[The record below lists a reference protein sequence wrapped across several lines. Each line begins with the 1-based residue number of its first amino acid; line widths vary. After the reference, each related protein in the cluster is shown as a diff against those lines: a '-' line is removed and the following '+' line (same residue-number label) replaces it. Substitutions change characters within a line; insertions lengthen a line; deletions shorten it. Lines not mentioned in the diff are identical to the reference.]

1 MSEKKHIDRL
11 FQEKF
16 KDFDVAPPENLWQN
30 IEAELQKDK
39 KKRRVIPIWWY
50 RVGGIAALFVIG
62 LMLSW
67 PIINGNHDT
76 VTDPAVNPV
85 VQEDADTQNSNSSN
99 QNGNGAIV
107 PDTESAVTQEDINQ
121 TGNAASPTE
130 NGTATSGVNAKS
142 GNQGSTVMGPVKQQ
156 DAVVMGAGSDK
167 SGKTTAKTKSGN
179 KNITSPVT
187 QDKLLTQQERIAQ
200 GKTNTKSKGDNAS
213 GNENRSGI
221 TTDADKLDV
230 LQQENNQGVAN
241 NNAPVN
247 SDKANIQ
254 TDNKTTDENN
264 IQFNDAEKESKLNQ
278 LINGNESEVADAET
292 TVDSAVVEEENELE
306 KILREKEEGEKDE
319 AIAEAVKNYKWNV
332 KPQVAPLFYNS
343 MSQGSPIDAQ
353 FASNSKNYDADM
365 SYGVGLDYA
374 INDKISIRSGINTVN
389 LSYSTND
396 ITYYASLDG
405 QTNNIVSAGSRSANI
420 VIETQNGNGDIAGL
434 TPTSG
439 TAPVLFASN
448 TFANQ
453 NFEGQMVQK
462 MGYIEVPLEMSYKL
476 LNKKFGIELIG
487 GFSTLFLNDNNIS
500 VVSNQGYS
508 TEVGEAGNLNDVNFS
523 TNLGVGFKYS
533 FWKSFEAN
541 FEPTFKYQVNT
552 FNGSSGN
559 FRPYFIGLYSGVSF
573 KF

>member
-1 MSEKKHIDRL
+1 MSEKKNIDRL

-16 KDFDVAPPENLWQN
+16 KDFDVAPSEKLWQN

-39 KKRRVIPIWWY
+39 KKRRIIPIWWY
-50 RVGGIAALFVIG
+50 RAGGVAAILVIG

-67 PIINGNHDT
+67 PVINGDKDNTIDT
-76 VTDPAVNPV
+76 TVNPV
-85 VQEDADTQNSNSSN
+85 VQDDTQ
-99 QNGNGAIV
+99 QNTNNAGQNDNNIV
-107 PDTESAVTQEDINQ
+107 SGVENAVTQEGNSQ
-121 TGNAASPTE
+121 TENAASQDERAVNKTAAKT
-130 NGTATSGVNAKS
+130 GTIPFNES
-142 GNQGSTVMGPVKQQ
+142 
-156 DAVVMGAGSDK
+156 DAVVIENDNSK
-167 SGKTTAKTKSGN
+167 IITKTKSG
-179 KNITSPVT
+179 KAVVITPIEP
-187 QDKLLTQQERIAQ
+187 KMLTEQERIARNKAKNNSKDAPSQ
-200 GKTNTKSKGDNAS
+200 QKTNA
-213 GNENRSGI
+213 I
-221 TTDADKLDV
+221 TTEDDKLGV
-230 LQQENNQGVAN
+230 LQQENNEGVAVNDNFANSGSTASEEGN
-241 NNAPVN
+241 N
-247 SDKANIQ
+247 
-254 TDNKTTDENN
+254 TENN
-264 IQFNDAEKESKLNQ
+264 SRQLNDTEKEGKLNQ
-278 LINGNESEVADAET
+278 MINGSQTEVAETEDITDST
-292 TVDSAVVEEENELE
+292 TVEKENELE
-306 KILREKEEGEKDE
+306 KLLKEKEEAEKDK
-319 AIAEAVKNYKWNV
+319 AIAEVAKNYKWNV

-353 FASNSKNYDADM
+353 FASNSKNYDADL

-374 INDKISIRSGINTVN
+374 INDRFSIRSGINTVN
-389 LSYSTND
+389 LSYATND
-396 ITYYASLDG
+396 VTYYASLDG
-405 QTNNIVSAGSRSANI
+405 QTNNIVSAGRSANI

-434 TPTSG
+434 TPTTG

-476 LNKKFGIELIG
+476 LNKKFGVELIG
-487 GFSTLFLNDNNIS
+487 GFSTLFLNNNNIS

-508 TEVGEAGNLNDVNFS
+508 TDVGEAGNLNNVNFS

>member
-1 MSEKKHIDRL
+1 
-11 FQEKF
+11 
-16 KDFDVAPPENLWQN
+16 
-30 IEAELQKDK
+30 
-39 KKRRVIPIWWY
+39 
-50 RVGGIAALFVIG
+50 
-62 LMLSW
+62 
-67 PIINGNHDT
+67 
-76 VTDPAVNPV
+76 
-85 VQEDADTQNSNSSN
+85 
-99 QNGNGAIV
+99 
-107 PDTESAVTQEDINQ
+107 
-121 TGNAASPTE
+121 
-130 NGTATSGVNAKS
+130 
-142 GNQGSTVMGPVKQQ
+142 
-156 DAVVMGAGSDK
+156 
-167 SGKTTAKTKSGN
+167 
-179 KNITSPVT
+179 
-187 QDKLLTQQERIAQ
+187 
-200 GKTNTKSKGDNAS
+200 
-213 GNENRSGI
+213 
-221 TTDADKLDV
+221 
-230 LQQENNQGVAN
+230 
-241 NNAPVN
+241 
-247 SDKANIQ
+247 
-254 TDNKTTDENN
+254 
-264 IQFNDAEKESKLNQ
+264 
-278 LINGNESEVADAET
+278 
-292 TVDSAVVEEENELE
+292 
-306 KILREKEEGEKDE
+306 
-319 AIAEAVKNYKWNV
+319 
-332 KPQVAPLFYNS
+332 

-439 TAPVLFASN
+439 IAPVLFASN